1 MEKRLDKK
9 FSKRESDVSMLN
21 TQKEVL
27 DERFDNHETRLYTLE
42 MPFRRQRALMRQ
54 LSEPSCYM
62 PMLAE
67 EDEEEDTE
75 QYKYFKWSIPR
86 EALEKSTDEALDRG
100 LVTSIEIGSMPNI
113 RSLTSIKITLNNG
126 HEDF

>member
-1 MEKRLDKK
+1 
-9 FSKRESDVSMLN
+9 
-21 TQKEVL
+21 
-27 DERFDNHETRLYTLE
+27 
-42 MPFRRQRALMRQ
+42 
-54 LSEPSCYM
+54 M

-67 EDEEEDTE
+67 EEEEEDTE
-75 QYKYFKWSIPR
+75 QYRYFKWSIPR
-86 EALEKSTDEALDRG
+86 DVLEKATDEALDRG